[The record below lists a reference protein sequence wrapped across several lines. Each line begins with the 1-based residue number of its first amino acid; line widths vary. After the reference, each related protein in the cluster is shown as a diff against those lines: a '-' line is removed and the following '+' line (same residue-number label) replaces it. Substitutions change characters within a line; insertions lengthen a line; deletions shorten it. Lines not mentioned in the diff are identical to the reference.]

1 MLPFKI
7 FSMCISPP
15 NTHVHAFIS
24 WSSLFRGSMKP
35 EACFIIP
42 VNIEEPD
49 PHFPPYQTC
58 MNFVRHT
65 GAPPLGCKSGEFYQ
79 NNCVSFQI
87 TVGSEK
93 VTDHWQWFLKYH
105 LSNLPKKTN
114 SFQKAHWN
122 QKIKILLLFLSP

>member
-7 FSMCISPP
+7 FSMCISSP

-87 TVGSEK
+87 TVCSEK
-93 VTDHWQWFLKYH
+93 VTDHWQ
-105 LSNLPKKTN
+105 
-114 SFQKAHWN
+114 
-122 QKIKILLLFLSP
+122 